1 MVGLLHQ
8 LERPDMEKAHILIR
22 TDHHRNLF
30 LVEASQGAERITLAT
45 SNTHADAF
53 QIAQKLAAWTRRDPD
68 NVPFPIY
75 DRSRTLT

>member
-1 MVGLLHQ
+1 MDQ
-8 LERPDMEKAHILIR
+8 AHILIR
-22 TDHHRNLF
+22 NDHHRKLF
-30 LVEASQGAERITLAT
+30 LIEASQGAERITLAT
-45 SNTHADAF
+45 SATHADAF

>member
-1 MVGLLHQ
+1 
-8 LERPDMEKAHILIR
+8 
-22 TDHHRNLF
+22 

-45 SNTHADAF
+45 SHNHADAF
-53 QIAQKLAAWTRRDPD
+53 QIAQKLANWTRRDPD